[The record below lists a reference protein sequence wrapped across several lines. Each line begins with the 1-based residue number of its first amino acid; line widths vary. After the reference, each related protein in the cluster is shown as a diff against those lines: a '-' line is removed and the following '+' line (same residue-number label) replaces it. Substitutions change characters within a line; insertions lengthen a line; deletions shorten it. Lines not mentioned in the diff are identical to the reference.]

1 MDTVVNGINYKR
13 FFKGYL
19 ILTNCI
25 EKWAP
30 FMKITGINQFAGFSD
45 TIKSIQKAYVSKH
58 FDLAQAYVN

>member
-1 MDTVVNGINYKR
+1 M
-13 FFKGYL
+13 
-19 ILTNCI
+19 LTNCI

-45 TIKSIQKAYVSKH
+45 AIKSIQKAYVSKH